1 VRRFVYHKS
10 VMKWVFWITCPNKH
24 NGGNPNR
31 RWHRGF
37 LSLGLNPPVHVA
49 LESNDSTFQ
58 ASAAA
63 MNPSLDRSMHR
74 NLHDA
79 IEILDPVAWRGTRC
93 REFDDLPAARDD
105 FEERDGLHDRHG
117 CVDHLV
123 RKLEAKGAELRKGC
137 QSRKGGDGWC
147 GVSFYDRGVESRA
160 LTAVLRRI
168 HAGLASELHGERS
181 EVEKGH
187 WADGADEDG
196 GVGVVET
203 LWWSQ
208 DSELVVAVGKRNADV
223 V

>member
-1 VRRFVYHKS
+1 VGIL
-10 VMKWVFWITCPNKH
+10 ITCPNKH

-93 REFDDLPAARDD
+93 REFDDLPDARDD

-137 QSRKGGDGWC
+137 QSRKGGDG
-147 GVSFYDRGVESRA
+147 
-160 LTAVLRRI
+160 
-168 HAGLASELHGERS
+168 
-181 EVEKGH
+181 
-187 WADGADEDG
+187 
-196 GVGVVET
+196 
-203 LWWSQ
+203 
-208 DSELVVAVGKRNADV
+208 
-223 V
+223 